1 MIKLTSSLLLGL
13 TMGVIALTATPTFSQ
28 SSSTSKDAFQCGMID
43 GKRTTF
49 VYDAKTQEKK
59 PLIHWESKYIDSNTD
74 INKACNNAVEIL
86 KNRSDILIGVEMNAN
101 NPMLV
106 CIIDQEGDTC
116 SKNPK
121 NQLFVLEKTVTEKS
135 FKTDMSE
142 IFNSAWVTLD
152 NVELVRGSVGQMYTQ
167 IKSRAWWDLF

>member
-1 MIKLTSSLLLGL
+1 MIVKKSLLLGL
-13 TMGVIALTATPTFSQ
+13 TIGAIALTATPTFSQ
-28 SSSTSKDAFQCGMID
+28 SSSTSKDAFQCGVIE
-43 GKRTTF
+43 GKRHTF
-49 VYDAKTQEKK
+49 AYNANTQKKTA
-59 PLIHWESKYIDSNTD
+59 LINWESKYIDSKTD
-74 INKACNNAVEIL
+74 INKACDNAVEIL
-86 KNRSDILIGVEMNAN
+86 KNRSEILIGVEMNTN
-101 NPMLV
+101 NPMVV

-121 NQLFVLEKTVTEKS
+121 NQLFVLQKTVTEQS